1 MIYSILSGVRE
12 VFGGTLSAGAA
23 LLATLSIFDIAAF
36 LITILKVV
44 HDAKKAGK
52 TKEEINT
59 MVQAKLDEKEKQH
72 HEELKAMQEA
82 YQKDKEKLTQILL
95 LELAKA
101 DIPLERVYQI
111 RDLIAETFQDG
122 DEAKKKAE
130 EIVAAKEAE
139 EKEKAEK
146 KAEVKANLKEI
157 RDLEEETIKDYI

>member
-36 LITILKVV
+36 FITILKVV

-101 DIPLERVYQI
+101 DIPLERVYEI

-122 DEAKKKAE
+122 DEAKKKTE